1 LSSNLVLESKGID
14 VILGMDWLSKHKVFI
29 DCAKKPV
36 KLTTP
41 DGKELEFITEPVV
54 TTKGVANCM
63 KVNQL
68 GASQGLEVPVVN
80 EFPDVF
86 LEELPGMLPDRDIEF
101 VIELKPGTAPIY
113 KTPFRI
119 ITPELAELK
128 EHIKELLEKGF
139 IRPSSSPWGAPVIF
153 VLKKNGTQR
162 LCVDYRALN
171 EVTVKN
177 KYLLPRIDDLFD
189 QLCGACVF
197 SKIDL
202 RSGYHQLRVRECDI
216 PKTAFVLRYGLYEF
230 MVLSF
235 GLTNAATYIM
245 YMMNKVFMEYLDK
258 FIMVFIND
266 ILVYSRSEEEH
277 EGHIHLVL
285 QKLQDHK
292 LYAKLSKCEFWLK
305 QVAFLGHVISKRG
318 IFVDP
323 SKVQDV
329 LSWKAPTSVGD
340 IRSFLGLAGYYRR
353 FIEGFLKISKPMVEL
368 LEKDKQFEWTSAYEA
383 SFQEL
388 KKRLTTALVLV
399 MPDMEKPFFI

>member
-14 VILGMDWLSKHKVFI
+14 VILGIDWLSKHKVFI

-41 DGKELEFITEPVV
+41 DGKELEFVTEPVV

-68 GASQGLEVPVVN
+68 GASQGSEVPVVN

-113 KTPFRI
+113 KTPLRI

-139 IRPSSSPWGAPVIF
+139 IHPSSSLWGAPVIF

-162 LCVDYRALN
+162 LCVDYHVLN

-197 SKIDL
+197 
-202 RSGYHQLRVRECDI
+202 
-216 PKTAFVLRYGLYEF
+216 
-230 MVLSF
+230 
-235 GLTNAATYIM
+235 
-245 YMMNKVFMEYLDK
+245 
-258 FIMVFIND
+258 
-266 ILVYSRSEEEH
+266 
-277 EGHIHLVL
+277 
-285 QKLQDHK
+285 
-292 LYAKLSKCEFWLK
+292 
-305 QVAFLGHVISKRG
+305 
-318 IFVDP
+318 
-323 SKVQDV
+323 
-329 LSWKAPTSVGD
+329 
-340 IRSFLGLAGYYRR
+340 
-353 FIEGFLKISKPMVEL
+353 
-368 LEKDKQFEWTSAYEA
+368 
-383 SFQEL
+383 QEL

-399 MPDMEKPFFI
+399 MPDMEKSFSI